1 MWAPVS
7 VVILAYFLG
16 SVSFAH
22 IAARHAGLDITTVG
36 SGNPGA
42 TNVGRVLG
50 KRTGRIVLVADV
62 LKGLVPTLTALL
74 ASFGAPWVAAT
85 GLCATAG
92 HCFPVWH
99 RFRGGKGAAT
109 AAGAM
114 LAAAPIAG
122 VVAIVLY
129 VVLKRVTKRASVG
142 SLAGALGG
150 AIVAPL
156 TSPEPAIAGM
166 AAGIAVLV
174 FVRHHDNLARL
185 ARGTEP
191 ES

>member
-1 MWAPVS
+1 MWAPAT

-16 SVSFAH
+16 SISFAH
-22 IAARHAGLDITTVG
+22 LAARRAGVDITAVG

-42 TNVGRVLG
+42 TNVGRVVG
-50 KRTGRIVLVADV
+50 KRAGRIVLVADV
-62 LKGLVPTLTALL
+62 LKGLLPTAATLL
-74 ASFGAPWVAAT
+74 LSFDPVWVAAT
-85 GLCATAG
+85 GLAATAG
-92 HCFPVWH
+92 HCFPVWY
-99 RFRGGKGAAT
+99 RFHGGKGAAT

-122 VVAIVLY
+122 IVAIALY
-129 VVLKRVTKRASVG
+129 VVLKRLTKRASVG
-142 SLAGALGG
+142 SLAGAVGG

-156 TSPEPAIAGM
+156 TSASPEIGGM
-166 AAGIAVLV
+166 AIGIAVLV
-174 FVRHHDNLARL
+174 WARHHDNLVRL